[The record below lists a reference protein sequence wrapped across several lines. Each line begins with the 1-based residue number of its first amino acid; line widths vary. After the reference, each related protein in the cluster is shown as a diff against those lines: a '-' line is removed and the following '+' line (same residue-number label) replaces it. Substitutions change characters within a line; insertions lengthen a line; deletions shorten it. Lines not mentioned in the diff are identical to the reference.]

1 MLELLLYL
9 KDNGPST
16 PVSIVASR
24 GISPKNVASP
34 AISTPP
40 HSLPRGKDQAKL
52 IKRRRRPIGLDA
64 STTCSLRQLLKAH
77 QLWRVCSLPMATPTP
92 YSLILVHLILLLK
105 TLSLP

>member
-1 MLELLLYL
+1 MLELLLHF

-16 PVSIVASR
+16 PVSIMASR

-34 AISTPP
+34 TISTPP

-52 IKRRRRPIGLDA
+52 IRRRKRPIGLDV

-77 QLWRVCSLPMATPTP
+77 QLWQVCSLPMATPSL
-92 YSLILVHLILLLK
+92 YSLILVHPILLSEL
-105 TLSLP
+105 LA